1 MGSVTGMEDSMVG
14 CPHQTERV
22 DLGIY
27 SHLGQAGHLKHPGD
41 ALGGEHICCP
51 FARA

>member
-14 CPHQTERV
+14 RQQQTERF

-27 SHLGQAGHLKHPGD
+27 SNLGQAGHLKHPGD
-41 ALGGEHICCP
+41 ALGGVHICCS